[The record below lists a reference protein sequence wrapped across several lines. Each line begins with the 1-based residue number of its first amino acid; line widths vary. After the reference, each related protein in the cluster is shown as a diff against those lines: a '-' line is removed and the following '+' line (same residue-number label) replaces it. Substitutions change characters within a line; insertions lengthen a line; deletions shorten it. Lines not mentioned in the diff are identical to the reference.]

1 MKFMISFLLSIFN
14 VLTKIIFEQYVKH
27 IVMTKIVQDLYIT
40 ELTISNVSNA
50 PFIID
55 AVGSYPNKLIV
66 TDEILQS
73 WGIEPDRTLIG
84 KNLIL
89 TLESSEESKNDIN
102 SVQINHLEKVNRR
115 RYRYLSE
122 PSFLEELEFILSCN
136 TPRVSSEPN
145 PCPNYQI
152 KLSIKESDYDNLYSL
167 SANTLLKLSCQLK

>member
-1 MKFMISFLLSIFN
+1 
-14 VLTKIIFEQYVKH
+14 
-27 IVMTKIVQDLYIT
+27 MTKIVQDLYVT

-66 TDEILQS
+66 NDEILQS

-84 KNLIL
+84 KNLII
-89 TLESSEESKNDIN
+89 TLEPLEKSDDDIN
-102 SVQINHLEKVNRR
+102 SLQINHLEKVTRR

-136 TPRVSSEPN
+136 SPREKSEPN

-152 KLSIKESDYDNLYSL
+152 KLSIKEWKKLYS
-167 SANTLLKLSCQLK
+167 KYY

>member
-1 MKFMISFLLSIFN
+1 
-14 VLTKIIFEQYVKH
+14 
-27 IVMTKIVQDLYIT
+27 MTKIVQDLYVT

-66 TDEILQS
+66 NDEILQS

-84 KNLIL
+84 KNLII
-89 TLESSEESKNDIN
+89 TLEPLEKSDDDIN
-102 SVQINHLEKVNRR
+102 SLQINHLEKVTRR

-136 TPRVSSEPN
+136 SPREKSEPN

-152 KLSIKESDYDNLYSL
+152 KLSIKESDYLELYEL
-167 SANTLLKLSCQLK
+167 SAVTLLKISCQIK

>member
-1 MKFMISFLLSIFN
+1 
-14 VLTKIIFEQYVKH
+14 
-27 IVMTKIVQDLYIT
+27 MTKIVQDLYVT

-66 TDEILQS
+66 NDEILQS
-73 WGIEPDRTLIG
+73 WDIEPDRTLIG
-84 KNLIL
+84 KNLII
-89 TLESSEESKNDIN
+89 TLEPLKKSEDDIN
-102 SVQINHLEKVNRR
+102 SLQINHLEKVTRR

-136 TPRVSSEPN
+136 SPRVKSEPN

-152 KLSIKESDYDNLYSL
+152 KLSIKKSDYLELYEL
-167 SANTLLKLSCQLK
+167 SAATLLKISCQIK

>member
-1 MKFMISFLLSIFN
+1 
-14 VLTKIIFEQYVKH
+14 
-27 IVMTKIVQDLYIT
+27 MTKIVQDLYVT

-66 TDEILQS
+66 NDEILQS

-84 KNLIL
+84 KNLII
-89 TLESSEESKNDIN
+89 TLEPLEKLEDDIN
-102 SVQINHLEKVNRR
+102 SLQINLLEKATRR

-136 TPRVSSEPN
+136 SPRVKSEPN

-152 KLSIKESDYDNLYSL
+152 KLSIKESDYLELYEL
-167 SANTLLKLSCQLK
+167 SADTLLKISCQIK

>member
-1 MKFMISFLLSIFN
+1 MKFMIAFLLSIFN
-14 VLTKIIFEQYVKH
+14 VLTKIIYEQYVKH
-27 IVMTKIVQDLYIT
+27 VVMTKIVQDLYVT

-89 TLESSEESKNDIN
+89 TLEPSEESKND
-102 SVQINHLEKVNRR
+102 VN
-115 RYRYLSE
+115 
-122 PSFLEELEFILSCN
+122 
-136 TPRVSSEPN
+136 
-145 PCPNYQI
+145 
-152 KLSIKESDYDNLYSL
+152 
-167 SANTLLKLSCQLK
+167 